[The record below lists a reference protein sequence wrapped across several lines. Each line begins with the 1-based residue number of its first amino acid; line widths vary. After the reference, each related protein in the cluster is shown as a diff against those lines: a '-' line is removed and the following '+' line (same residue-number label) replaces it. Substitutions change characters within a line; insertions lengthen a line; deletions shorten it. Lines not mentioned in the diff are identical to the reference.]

1 MTDSGDGGTD
11 ATMRARLSALQERV
25 RTQLRS
31 VDAHQRLV
39 GRPLSYNVI
48 AGQTVEIV
56 FREVPSI
63 DESDVLAIKR
73 IIGEACFCT
82 VTPETA
88 ETLTVRFVVPLK
100 EASTQRPV
108 G

>member
-1 MTDSGDGGTD
+1 MDLRDAVTDPSQ
-11 ATMRARLSALQERV
+11 RAKLADLQERIK
-25 RTQLRS
+25 TQLRS

-48 AGQTVEIV
+48 AGQAVEIV

-63 DESDVLAIKR
+63 DESDVLAVKR
-73 IIGEACFCT
+73 LIGETCFCT

-88 ETLTVRFVVPLK
+88 ETLTVRFVVRLK
-100 EASTQRPV
+100 DASTQRPV